1 MEKNIRWT
9 EEGNLGVIDSIKIS
23 LESLVTLETLERTDR
38 SRWVGNSFSRSR
50 RENDLRAA
58 VSLTM
63 DCRRTVS
70 ERSSDFACFEIFLH
84 SFPSQSSFLT
94 AYPQKF
100 CYSSKF
106 HPRSVTLC
114 NFSFIPTT

>member
-1 MEKNIRWT
+1 MQKNIRWT

-23 LESLVTLETLERTDR
+23 LESLVTSTLERTDR
-38 SRWVGNSFSRSR
+38 SRRIGNSFSRSR

-106 HPRSVTLC
+106 HARSVTLC